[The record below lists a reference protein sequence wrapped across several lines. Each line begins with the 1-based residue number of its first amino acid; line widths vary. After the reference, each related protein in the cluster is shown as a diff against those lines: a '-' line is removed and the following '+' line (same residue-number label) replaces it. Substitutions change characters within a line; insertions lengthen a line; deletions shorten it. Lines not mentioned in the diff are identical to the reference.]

1 MKITIP
7 FLTLFALFVSCSTG
21 NAPQPQPQTER
32 AIYHWKTTFNPTQ
45 WELQFLE
52 DHHIDR
58 IYLHL
63 FDVVPNEEG
72 TNVVPAATL
81 RLMQPV
87 PAGIEVVPTVYV
99 SREAIDIIDNNF
111 GEYILAYHIYDR
123 VAAMMRCN
131 GISYREIQLDC
142 DGSASATYST
152 RSIVWGVLDR
162 AHEDS
167 IQVSTT
173 IRLSQLANID
183 NLPTGVHYML
193 MLYNTGALQN
203 PATRNS
209 ILDYNDAKPYL
220 KYLTPEWLDTLAA
233 RGKHLDCAYPL
244 YGWGVAFQPNGQ
256 FSHLVPVS
264 QLPAQ
269 SSDTLRIEWG
279 EMSAIRQVQQA
290 MEAKMP
296 SHQMGAIALYHLDSA
311 CLAHYRFEDVES
323 IWNPTFDRKPH
334 KQVHTNQ

>member
-1 MKITIP
+1 MLAMLIG
-7 FLTLFALFVSCSTG
+7 CGTG
-21 NAPQPQPQTER
+21 NTPQPQPMAER
-32 AIYHWKTTFNPTQ
+32 SIYHWKTTFNPTA
-45 WELQFLE
+45 WELQFLH
-52 DHHIDR
+52 DHHISR

-81 RLMQPV
+81 RLMQLV
-87 PAGIEVVPTVYV
+87 PAGIEVIPTVYV
-99 SREAIDIIDNNF
+99 SREAIDIVDDNH
-111 GEYILAYHIYDR
+111 GEYTLADRIYDR
-123 VAAMMRCN
+123 IAAMMRCN
-131 GISYREIQLDC
+131 GIGYREIQLDC
-142 DGSASATYST
+142 DGSASASYATSNM
-152 RSIVWGVLDR
+152 VWHLLDL
-162 AHEDS
+162 AHHDS

-256 FSHLVPVS
+256 FSHLVPLS

-290 MEAKMP
+290 MDDKMR
-296 SHQMGAIALYHLDSA
+296 SHRMGTVALYHLDSA
-311 CLAHYRFEDVES
+311 SLAHYSFEDVES
-323 IWNPTFDRKPH
+323 LWNPTFARKPR
-334 KQVHTNQ
+334 KQIHTNQ

>member
-1 MKITIP
+1 MLAMLIG
-7 FLTLFALFVSCSTG
+7 CGTG
-21 NAPQPQPQTER
+21 NTPQTQPKAER
-32 AIYHWKTTFNPTQ
+32 SIYHWKTTFNPTA
-45 WELQFLE
+45 WELQFLQ
-52 DHHIDR
+52 DHHISR

-72 TNVVPAATL
+72 NALVPAATL
-81 RLMQPV
+81 RFLQPI

-99 SREAIDIIDNNF
+99 SREAIDLADNNCS
-111 GEYILAYHIYDR
+111 EYSLAYHIYDR

-142 DGSASATYST
+142 DGSASAAYSI

-220 KYLTPEWLDTLAA
+220 KYLTPQWLDTLAA

-244 YGWGVAFQPNGQ
+244 YGWGVAFHPNGQ
-256 FSHLVPVS
+256 FSHLVPSS

-290 MEAKMP
+290 MNDKMRF
-296 SHQMGAIALYHLDSA
+296 HRMGAVALYHLDSA
-311 CLAHYRFEDVES
+311 SLSHYSFEEVES
-323 IWNPTFDRKPH
+323 ILNPSNVFARKPR
-334 KQVHTNQ
+334 KQIHNNQ